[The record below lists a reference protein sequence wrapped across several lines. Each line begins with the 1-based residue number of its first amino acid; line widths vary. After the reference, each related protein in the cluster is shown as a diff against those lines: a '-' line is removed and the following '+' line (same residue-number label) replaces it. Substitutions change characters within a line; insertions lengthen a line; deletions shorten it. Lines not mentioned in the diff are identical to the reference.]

1 MKDRKMVDN
10 ILGVYPSENGIRIAS
25 VITKGLEEGLKIPNP
40 KIEVNVSKSINE
52 QLKNPYEFV
61 GRVDGPPLTQFRK
74 R

>member
-10 ILGVYPSENGIRIAS
+10 ILGVSPSENGIRIAS
-25 VITKGLEEGLKIPNP
+25 GITKGFEEGLKIPNP

-61 GRVDGPPLTQFRK
+61 GRVDGLPLTQFRK

>member
-10 ILGVYPSENGIRIAS
+10 ILGVSPSENGIRIAS
-25 VITKGLEEGLKIPNP
+25 VITKGFEEGLKIPNP